1 VLADPGVEFVLAT
14 NNLRIIGRVMDMGY
28 GEGPL
33 PEDSFFDRLSIELS
47 VWPNDEGGE
56 PEAFDFDEF

>member
-1 VLADPGVEFVLAT
+1 MAT

-33 PEDSFFDRLSIELS
+33 PEESFFDRLSIELS
-47 VWPNDEGGE
+47 VWPNDGAEIE
-56 PEAFDFDEF
+56 PEPFDFDEF